1 MTGYGALKREVQ
13 GMRVSVEIKSLN
25 SKYLELNLK
34 LPRQYAHK
42 ELFIRNECNKLIER
56 GKATITI
63 IAEPLET
70 ALVSSLAINE
80 PLLTAYYRSLERIA
94 TELGAD
100 RSELLKL
107 ALSMPEAT
115 GGEENQAGEEEWEAT
130 WNVFLEAIAVFNRF
144 RADEG
149 AVLDK
154 DLRLRVNNIKNYLSE
169 IETAEP
175 QRIPLI
181 RERLEGLM
189 KEYVGSENVDQN
201 RFEQELVFYIDK
213 LDITEEKVRL
223 RSHCDYFLSVL
234 DDKVSNGKKLGFISQ
249 EMGREI
255 NTLGSK
261 AYDAA
266 IQQLVV
272 QMKEELE
279 KIKEQV
285 LNLV

>member
-1 MTGYGALKREVQ
+1 
-13 GMRVSVEIKSLN
+13 MRVNVEIKSLN

-56 GKATITI
+56 GKVTITLTV
-63 IAEPLET
+63 EPVEET
-70 ALVSSLAINE
+70 AAAVSINE
-80 PLLTAYYRSLERIA
+80 GLLKAYYRSLERIA

-100 RSELLKL
+100 RSGLLKL
-107 ALSMPEAT
+107 ALALPEIT
-115 GGEENQAGEEEWEAT
+115 NPEESRAGEQEWEAV
-130 WNVFLEAIAVFNRF
+130 WSVFTEAVGIYNLSRAEEGNKLE
-144 RADEG
+144 
-149 AVLDK
+149 K
-154 DLRLRVNNIKNYLSE
+154 DLLLRVANIRESLRQV
-169 IETAEP
+169 ETEEP
-175 QRIPLI
+175 RRIPMI
-181 RERLEGLM
+181 RERLRSLM
-189 KEYVGSENVDQN
+189 EEYAGAENVDLN

-223 RSHCDYFLSVL
+223 KSHCDYFLSVL
-234 DDKVSNGKKLGFISQ
+234 AQEASNGKKLGFISQ

-255 NTLGSK
+255 NTMGSK
-261 AYDAA
+261 AYDAS
-266 IQQLVV
+266 IQQLIV

>member
-1 MTGYGALKREVQ
+1 
-13 GMRVSVEIKSLN
+13 MRVSVEIKSLN
-25 SKYLELNLK
+25 SKYLELNLR
-34 LPRQYAHK
+34 LPRQYSHK

-56 GKATITI
+56 GKVTVTIT
-63 IAEPLET
+63 AEPLEA
-70 ALVSSLAINE
+70 ALASSLNINE

-94 TELGAD
+94 VQLGAD

-115 GGEENQAGEEEWEAT
+115 GGEDAQASDEEWNAT
-130 WNVFLEAIAVFNRF
+130 WGVFLETVKVFNRF

-154 DLRLRVNNIKNYLSE
+154 DLRLRVENIKNYLAGVEVSE
-169 IETAEP
+169 P
-175 QRIPLI
+175 RRIPLV
-181 RERLEGLM
+181 RERLEGIM
-189 KEYVGSENVDQN
+189 KEYIGSENVDQN
-201 RFEQELVFYIDK
+201 RFEQELVYYIDK

-261 AYDAA
+261 AYDAS